1 MRRLLAWLFG
11 KPLVWLFD
19 LDGDVT
25 LRIAS
30 YSGGTLTAE
39 RIGFG
44 IRPVFLLPNG
54 RVENGKYVIS
64 WKPANKKAERLWG
77 RP

>member
-11 KPLVWLFD
+11 KPLVWLIDF
-19 LDGDVT
+19 DGDVN
-25 LRIAS
+25 LRIAF
-30 YSGGTLTAE
+30 YFGGILTAE
-39 RIGFG
+39 RMGFG
-44 IRPVFLLPNG
+44 IRRVFPLPNG
-54 RVENGKYVIS
+54 RVENGNYVTS